1 MSLLKS
7 LTIVHPSEISHSDE
21 KVVHVPIICSS
32 EWILKECVPVMKW
45 VIDAANE
52 REDHVVRDPLDIAG
66 SESLPKNIDS
76 GSLLNYV
83 KELCM
88 FEVLSDELSP
98 LKDTVCKPISPTQ
111 ENCVT
116 QYELSVVILLSEVL
130 VCESNVTD
138 LGESVIDL
146 FDYCMRKVRRSQNT
160 RCLFA
165 WSTTIHC
172 SGSSNF
178 PFRCWHGLVV
188 MTTA

>member
-7 LTIVHPSEISHSDE
+7 LTIVNPSEISHSDE

-98 LKDTVCKPISPTQ
+98 LKDSGSKSSISPTQ

-130 VCESNVTD
+130 VREAYVAD

-146 FDYCMRKVRRSQNT
+146 FDYCMRKVRKSQNT

-165 WSTTIHC
+165 WSTIHC
-172 SGSSNF
+172 
-178 PFRCWHGLVV
+178 
-188 MTTA
+188 